1 MDKKFKKEVLEML
14 SLKKN
19 QWMELK
25 GKEQD
30 LTHENFVDN
39 VILTINWI
47 MSDIERMDVEEL

>member
-1 MDKKFKKEVLEML
+1 MNEFKKDVLQML

-30 LTHENFVDN
+30 VTHENFVDN
-39 VILTINWI
+39 VILTLTWI
-47 MSDIERMDVEEL
+47 MNDIERMDSNE

>member
-1 MDKKFKKEVLEML
+1 MDKKFKKDVLEML

-19 QWMELK
+19 QWLELK